1 MTSNLTAAVVAV
13 AACAAA
19 AVIAVA
25 AVLHPDVQSTFP
37 ALVLSGF
44 IGVAGVL
51 AAASIA
57 GNDDSKD
64 DR

>member
-13 AACAAA
+13 AACTAA

-37 ALVLSGF
+37 ALVLAGF
-44 IGVAGVL
+44 IGVVGVGVAGK
-51 AAASIA
+51 IA
-57 GNDDSKD
+57 ENDDGG